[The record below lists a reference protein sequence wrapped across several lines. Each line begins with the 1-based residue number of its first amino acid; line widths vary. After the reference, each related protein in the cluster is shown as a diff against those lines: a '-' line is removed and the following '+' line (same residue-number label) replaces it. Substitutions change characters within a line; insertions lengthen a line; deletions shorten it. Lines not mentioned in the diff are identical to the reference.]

1 MRLTALSFL
10 LGLGALASPA
20 AATTP
25 PSIYTNNHSYP
36 LGSRAAGMAGA
47 YTALA
52 CDEAA
57 LHYNPAALAC
67 ADTSRVELAANVYMI
82 DHFDAPSALGPG
94 QDLGAT
100 SYHPLPSIAGFV
112 RVLDEGEGEGQV
124 GRVGVGLNVTVPRS
138 IFLSADPPQPT
149 KRDFFSINVRD
160 DLLAADLGVGWQL
173 TPTLAVGAALGGL
186 MRNHQTRSSLLL
198 VSATPSDCGGEA
210 CFDFVS
216 SDSSV
221 DLISIGLRAR
231 VGARWTPLPELSAG
245 LTFTTP
251 TLDVFGE
258 ARINSS
264 TTVSIGSTGTSSELR
279 GAIPERLRGS
289 SALALPARI
298 TLGLAYTLPRV
309 QLSADV
315 SLAFPRVVSE
325 AYALKAIE
333 IEGVPPDPDPIADER
348 LTLAAQPNVN
358 VGVEIK
364 VSDEVRLAFGAFTDL
379 SATSSGDLAADLSD
393 RVDMFGFTAAL
404 GLVGRQVSSWFG
416 VSFEG
421 GKGSTRVR
429 SQQLSFEQLVAGV
442 EETQAASLT
451 RWTLVGIIGSSY
463 AFLDDDELP
472 PPKP

>member
-1 MRLTALSFL
+1 MRPSTLSLL
-10 LGLGALASPA
+10 LGLGALAAPA

-25 PSIYTNNHSYP
+25 PSIYSNNHSYP

-67 ADTSRVELAANVYMI
+67 AETSRVELAANVYMI
-82 DHFDAPSALGPG
+82 DHFDAPSALGPD

-112 RVLDEGEGEGQV
+112 RILEEGQDGV

-173 TPTLAVGAALGGL
+173 SPTLAVGAALGGL
-186 MRNHQTRSSLLL
+186 MRNHQTRTSLLL
-198 VSATPSDCGGEA
+198 VSSTPSDCGGVE

-216 SDSSV
+216 SEQSF
-221 DLISIGLRAR
+221 DLISIGLRAKL
-231 VGARWTPLPELSAG
+231 GARWTPIPELSAG

-251 TLDVFGE
+251 TLDIFGE

-264 TTVSIGSTGTSSELR
+264 TTLGIGATGGDLR
-279 GAIPERLRGS
+279 GAFPERLRGA

-298 TLGLAYTLPRV
+298 ALGVAYTFPRV
-309 QLSADV
+309 QLSADF
-315 SLAFPRVVSE
+315 SLAFPRVVPE
-325 AYALKAIE
+325 AYALSSIA
-333 IEGVPPDPDPIADER
+333 IEGVAPDPDPIADER
-348 LTLAAQPNVN
+348 LSLAAQPNVN

-364 VSDEVRLAFGAFTDL
+364 VSDGVRLAFGAFTDI
-379 SATSSGDLAADLSD
+379 SATSSADLAADLSD

-421 GKGSTRVR
+421 GRGSTRVR

-442 EETQAASLT
+442 EDTQAASLT
-451 RWTLVGIIGSSY
+451 RWTVVGVIGSSY
-463 AFLDDDELP
+463 AFLDDEELP
-472 PPKP
+472 PPRPQP